1 MTRSSPFSGNS
12 SSNSESAGSDAGDS
26 LYSELPTTRRRYLAI
41 TGVGLSTATAGCTS
55 TGSDG
60 STSNSET
67 SEPTDETSD
76 DTEVAETGTE
86 SDEDETETNENEPE
100 EDEPE
105 TIDDLPLFDAHTHV
119 IPTEAR
125 GRDPLFAEQLVEWM
139 DTNSVDRAIV
149 LAFDAP
155 EAYPVQAPSGWV
167 LDEVD
172 SYPDR
177 LVPFC
182 TVDPRDSDGT
192 DAAAD
197 RLEHYI
203 DRGARGFGELK
214 IEMDI
219 DDDRLEPL
227 YERCATYELP
237 ILFHTDRQMMQDEVG
252 LPRLEDVLASYPK
265 ADFVAH
271 AHGWWSHMSA
281 DVGPQDLGRIPEG
294 PIEAPGR
301 VWDLLAEYDNIYGD
315 ISTLGGWNA
324 LTRDE
329 AYGQAFLESHHDQ
342 LLFGTDYLFPGHQ
355 IPHFALFEQFDLE
368 LNAWAD
374 IRYRNIENLLR

>member
-1 MTRSSPFSGNS
+1 M
-12 SSNSESAGSDAGDS
+12 DS
-26 LYSELPTTRRRYLAI
+26 TLPTTRRQYLAI
-41 TGVGLSTATAGCTS
+41 TGVGLSAAAAGCAS

-60 STSNSET
+60 ATPKSKSSVT
-67 SEPTDETSD
+67 TDEPSD
-76 DTEVAETGTE
+76 DRGITETGTE
-86 SDEDETETNENEPE
+86 GDENETATD

-105 TIDDLPLFDAHTHV
+105 TVDDLPLFDAHTHV

-139 DTNSVDRAIV
+139 DTNGVDRAVV

-155 EAYPVQAPSGWV
+155 EAYPVRAPSEWV

-182 TVDPRDSDGT
+182 TVDPRDVDET
-192 DAAAD
+192 DAAD

-203 DRGARGFGELK
+203 GRGARGFGELK
-214 IEMDI
+214 MEMDI
-219 DDDRLEPL
+219 DDDRLELL
-227 YERCATYELP
+227 YELCATYELP
-237 ILFHTDRQMMQDEVG
+237 ILFHTDRQMLRDEVG
-252 LPRLEDVLASYPK
+252 LPRLENVLASYPEV
-265 ADFVAH
+265 DFVAH

-281 DVGPQDLGRIPEG
+281 DVEALDLGRIPEG

-301 VWDLLAEYDNIYGD
+301 VWELLAEYDNIYGD

-329 AYGQAFLESHHDQ
+329 AYGQTFLERHHDQ
-342 LLFGTDYLFPGHQ
+342 LVFGTDYLFPGHQ

-368 LNAWAD
+368 LDAWAN
-374 IRYRNIENLLR
+374 IRHRNIETLLR